1 MLNSVLLESDLTLT
15 QVVWGNIFNS
25 TQLRIMYYTKML
37 VDSIRHFYHWLRIN
51 FDSLFTQQHH
61 LNIDDRAGGSGVGEA
76 LWMFCDTER
85 IASSTEVEIF

>member
-1 MLNSVLLESDLTLT
+1 ML
-15 QVVWGNIFNS
+15 
-25 TQLRIMYYTKML
+25 YTKML
-37 VDSIRHFYHWLRIN
+37 VDSTRHFCHWLSVN

-85 IASSTEVEIF
+85 IASSTEVDFFNVKPLH